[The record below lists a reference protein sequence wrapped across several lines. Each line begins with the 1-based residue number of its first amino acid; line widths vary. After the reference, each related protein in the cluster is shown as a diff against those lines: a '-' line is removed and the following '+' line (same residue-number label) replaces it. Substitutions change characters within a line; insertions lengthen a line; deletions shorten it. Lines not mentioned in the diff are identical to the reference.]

1 MDDEVKQNFWQ
12 KMKRGEKILA
22 VVLVIVFLFVFY
34 IALDANKYQA
44 TVHVIEGEGKVGV
57 NPTTE
62 RLDFGDLSPGT
73 SAIRRVDIEN
83 GTAIPMYV
91 AVVNLGSINDLM
103 KINKSSF
110 TLSPDAKDVI
120 EFTVYMPASAPIDA
134 TLTGRVFIFKIPKP
148 WK

>member
-83 GTAIPMYV
+83 GTSIPMYV

-134 TLTGRVFIFKIPKP
+134 TLTGRVFIFKIPRP
-148 WK
+148 WR